1 MLNGKSAVFEIK
13 EVRGKFLSPQSVGGL
28 AKMEVGDRFFLEYP
42 FKDFSKIGPG
52 FYSPTVLVHK
62 IVDGGV
68 ETEQGYLAPIVRD
81 MDVLLLQEV

>member
-13 EVRGKFLSPQSVGGL
+13 EIRGKFSSPSSVGGL
-28 AKMEVGDRFFLEYP
+28 EDMEVGDRFFLEYP
-42 FKDFSKIGPG
+42 FEDFAKIGAG

-68 ETEQGYLAPIVRD
+68 ETKQGYLSPIVKN
-81 MDVLLLQEV
+81 MNVLLLQEI